1 MAPAGRSPAAPPPD
15 AAVGTGLSGPVR
27 LSTTPSGPA
36 PPATS
41 ENTRTQ
47 LNELE
52 VFARQVAGCQ
62 SDQGQVGGGE
72 FDPRGA
78 RELRGARCGL
88 QILEGTDLKSL
99 VPDHEPVTVKI
110 EDLDPIPPPIT
121 ENVEAAIERILTEAL
136 THQHGQTVVGFA
148 QIGRRGGQEDRR
160 RG

>member
-52 VFARQVAGCQ
+52 VFARQVAGCTKCRLAEGRTQ
-62 SDQGQVGGGE
+62 VVFGVGDPHADLMFVGEAPGFHEDKQGIPFVGAAGKLLDQLLAGIGLSRGE
-72 FDPRGA
+72 VYITNVLLCRPPGNRSNAGRDR
-78 RELRGARCGL
+78 
-88 QILEGTDLKSL
+88 SL
-99 VPDHEPVTVKI
+99 
-110 EDLDPIPPPIT
+110 
-121 ENVEAAIERILTEAL
+121 
-136 THQHGQTVVGFA
+136 
-148 QIGRRGGQEDRR
+148 
-160 RG
+160 